1 MASYVKFNDFVEQLI
16 KGNHDFDAHT
26 FKIALTNVLPTVDQ
40 VSLDPVTAH
49 AAPAAANGYTAGG
62 AVTTVTL
69 SEVNGVSTL
78 QGTQVTFTGE
88 AGGLGPFRYAIL
100 YNDSMVAPAPV
111 DGLIAYWDYG
121 SSITLN
127 EAETFTVKFNNT
139 SPGTIFTLS

>member
-62 AVTTVTL
+62 TATTVTL

-78 QGTQVTFTGE
+78 QGTQVTFTGG

-111 DGLIAYWDYG
+111 GGLIAFWDYG
-121 SSITLN
+121 SSVTLN
-127 EAETFTVKFNNT
+127 ETETFTVKFNNT